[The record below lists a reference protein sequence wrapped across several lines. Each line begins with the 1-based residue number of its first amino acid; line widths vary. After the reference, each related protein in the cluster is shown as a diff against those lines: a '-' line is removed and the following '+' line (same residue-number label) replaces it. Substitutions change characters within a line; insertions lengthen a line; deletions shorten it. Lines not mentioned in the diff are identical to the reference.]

1 MEGALGG
8 GTDDRVPS
16 APYGV
21 RVERDG
27 RVKLILEAQAS
38 SVASL
43 WGLRSSEQPS

>member
-8 GTDDRVPS
+8 GTDARVPFEPTGC
-16 APYGV
+16 AWEEMAGW
-21 RVERDG
+21 
-27 RVKLILEAQAS
+27 KLILEAQAS